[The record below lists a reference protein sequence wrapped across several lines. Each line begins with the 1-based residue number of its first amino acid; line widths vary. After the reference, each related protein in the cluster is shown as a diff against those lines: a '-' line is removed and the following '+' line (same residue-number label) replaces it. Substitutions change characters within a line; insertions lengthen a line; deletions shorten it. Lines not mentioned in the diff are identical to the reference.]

1 MSVPS
6 ITSASMGE
14 RLLKL
19 ARFSGVGFTCFGLG
33 LAILAGL
40 HELAGVNYLVAYIVS
55 FVATN
60 ITGYVLNA
68 RFTFQPESVDHLG
81 AIRYMTV
88 NAVLLIVNT
97 VALKLLVDVMHM
109 GYLLAA
115 IILAAV
121 NMPVS
126 FVGQW
131 LFTYRTGS
139 GNRSAAARGRQAAGP
154 ASARRANVDQAE
166 EKRREQDFRAS

>member
-1 MSVPS
+1 MRAPL
-6 ITSASMGE
+6 IPGASMGE

-55 FVATN
+55 FVVTN
-60 ITGYVLNA
+60 IAGYILNA
-68 RFTFQPESVDHLG
+68 RFTFRPESVDRLG

-88 NAVLLIVNT
+88 NAVLLVANT
-97 VALKLLVDVMHM
+97 IALKLLVDLVHM
-109 GYLLAA
+109 WYLLAA

-126 FVGQW
+126 FIGQW
-131 LFTYRTGS
+131 LFTYRARTRD
-139 GNRSAAARGRQAAGP
+139 RSAAA
-154 ASARRANVDQAE
+154 
-166 EKRREQDFRAS
+166 